1 MRPCFIGC
9 DIGTQGTKTAI
20 YAADG
25 ALLADSFEASVLLH
39 PEPGAVTQAPEEMLG
54 SVCRT
59 IRAALEKSGIAPG
72 QIAAVGVD
80 AQMAGILGVGGD
92 GIAVTP
98 YDSWLDT
105 RCAPYVSTMKEAAEE
120 AVIRLTGGQV
130 TVNHGPKIL
139 WWKGE
144 RPEAYA
150 RIARFVPPSAYVGM
164 RLCGLTARDAYI
176 DDTHLHFT
184 GFADNPNRRWDEGLL
199 GAFEVAA
206 EKMPAIR
213 RPAERIGTL
222 TKEMAAA
229 CGLPAG
235 IPVAAGCGDSAASAL
250 GAGVLRPGEM
260 YDVAG
265 TASIFS
271 CVTDR
276 YAPDLRHKTLLFT
289 RSAADGL
296 WNALAY
302 ISGGG
307 MCLHWYRKLSALTYK
322 ELDEAAAGAAPGCG
336 GLLFLPHFAGRTCP
350 SVPEVRG
357 TWLGLGWEHGTG
369 TLFRS
374 ILESVAYEYRLY
386 LDILRESNPALRPDT
401 VTGAGGGSHSA
412 VFNQIK
418 ADVLGLPYRPLT
430 GGDTATRGAAIL
442 AGCAAGAYASPQ
454 DAAAAIRSPGPA
466 RLPETAYEALYGER
480 TAAYRRALEGAA
492 VLYRSLKNGEGDAP

>member
-1 MRPCFIGC
+1 
-9 DIGTQGTKTAI
+9 
-20 YAADG
+20 
-25 ALLADSFEASVLLH
+25 
-39 PEPGAVTQAPEEMLG
+39 MLG

-59 IRAALEKSGIAPG
+59 IRAVLEKSGITPD

-92 GIAVTP
+92 GVAVTP

-105 RCAPYVSTMKEAAEE
+105 RCAPYVRAMKETAEE

-184 GFADNPNRRWDEGLL
+184 GFADNSNRRWNEGLL
-199 GAFEVAA
+199 KAFGVAA

-250 GAGVLRPGEM
+250 GAGVLRPGEV

-454 DAAAAIRSPGPA
+454 EAAAAIRSPGPA

-492 VLYRSLKNGEGDAP
+492 MLYRSLKNGEGDAP

>member
-39 PEPGAVTQAPEEMLG
+39 PEPGAVTQDPEEMLG

-59 IRAALEKSGIAPG
+59 IRAVLEKSGITPD

-92 GIAVTP
+92 GVAVTP

-105 RCAPYVSTMKEAAEE
+105 RCAPYVRAMKETAEE

-150 RIARFVPPSAYVGM
+150 RIARW
-164 RLCGLTARDAYI
+164 
-176 DDTHLHFT
+176 
-184 GFADNPNRRWDEGLL
+184 NEGLL
-199 GAFEVAA
+199 KAFGVAA

-250 GAGVLRPGEM
+250 GAGVLRPGEV

-454 DAAAAIRSPGPA
+454 EAAAAIRSPGPA

-492 VLYRSLKNGEGDAP
+492 MLYRSLKNGEGDAP

>member
-25 ALLADSFEASVLLH
+25 ALIADSFEASVLLH

-59 IRAALEKSGIAPG
+59 IRAVLEKSGIAPG
-72 QIAAVGVD
+72 QITAVGVD

-92 GIAVTP
+92 G
-98 YDSWLDT
+98 
-105 RCAPYVSTMKEAAEE
+105 
-120 AVIRLTGGQV
+120 
-130 TVNHGPKIL
+130 
-139 WWKGE
+139 
-144 RPEAYA
+144 
-150 RIARFVPPSAYVGM
+150 
-164 RLCGLTARDAYI
+164 
-176 DDTHLHFT
+176 
-184 GFADNPNRRWDEGLL
+184 
-199 GAFEVAA
+199 VAA

-250 GAGVLRPGEM
+250 GAGVFRPGEV

-454 DAAAAIRSPGPA
+454 EAAAAIRSPGPA

-480 TAAYRRALEGAA
+480 TVAYRRALEGAA
-492 VLYRSLKNGEGDAP
+492 MLYRSLKNGEGDAP